1 MKTIRDYLD
10 SLFLNVP
17 TTPETKKAKEDLAAI
32 MEDHYHE
39 LIEQGKSEHEAI
51 GAVISEFG
59 SIDELLQEL
68 QVAQSEDTAEEAWL
82 DAITIDEAFD
92 FWGKIRR
99 FAFSLSLGIALCIA
113 SLGIFL
119 FFANE
124 IDSGLGLLVMFMF
137 VALGVGFIITSGL
150 NYSASK
156 RKLND
161 RPFDQEVK
169 QEARKQLEDYEKSFR
184 FGLVLGISACI
195 LSVTPFFLMEAILY
209 IPSGLALGLF
219 FAAVALGV
227 FFIVYVSNIR
237 TGFAKMADGV
247 YFISNEDEPGPRAAQ
262 HIYGE
267 SAGKVRF
274 FNTVYWP
281 VILVVYFL
289 WSFSTGSWAYSWVI
303 FILGGVFQDFFLP
316 HQKNKR

>member
-10 SLFLNVP
+10 TLFLNVP
-17 TTPETKKAKEDLAAI
+17 KTPETIKAKEDLVAI
-32 MEDHYHE
+32 MEDHYYE
-39 LIEQGKSEHEAI
+39 LIDQGKSEHEAI

-68 QVAQSEDTAEEAWL
+68 QVEEVPEEAWQ
-82 DAITIDEAFD
+82 DAIVIEEAFD
-92 FWGKIRR
+92 FWGKIRH

-113 SLGIFL
+113 SLGIFI
-119 FFANE
+119 FFANQ
-124 IDSGLGLLVMFMF
+124 IDSGLGLLGMF
-137 VALGVGFIITSGL
+137 VFIALGVGFIITSGL

-156 RKLND
+156 RRLND
-161 RPFDQEVK
+161 RPFEQEVK
-169 QEARKQLEDYEKSFR
+169 REARKQLEDYEKSFR

-209 IPSGLALGLF
+209 IPSGFALGLF

-227 FFIVYVSNIR
+227 FFIVYVSIIR

-247 YFISNEDEPGPRAAQ
+247 YFISNEDEPGPRATQ

-281 VILVVYFL
+281 VILVVYFI
-289 WSFSTGSWAYSWVI
+289 WSFSTQSWAYSWVI
-303 FILGGVFQDFFLP
+303 FILGGVLQDFFLP
-316 HQKNKR
+316 HKKKRH